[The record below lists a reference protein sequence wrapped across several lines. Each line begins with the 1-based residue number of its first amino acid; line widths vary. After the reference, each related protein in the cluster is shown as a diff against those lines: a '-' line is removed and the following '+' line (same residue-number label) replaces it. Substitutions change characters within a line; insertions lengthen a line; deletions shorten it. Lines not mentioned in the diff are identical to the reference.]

1 MSLNGLTNSR
11 RSHRLVTLLVPLG
24 LLVACASP
32 QPITTP
38 VDVAEKSTA
47 PSTIIADVVKSK
59 GGALKDEALD
69 PAIIDWTA
77 TLASDQGWLFAQSE
91 LDALDEATV
100 NDSTRNYAAS
110 QLSWLSGDLSRSQEL
125 LEQIQVTDRRS
136 VALTLRERQRRE
148 AISGNFIAAAKL
160 ALSRH
165 NGELGDLASSSTEI
179 FELLSNASQSQLET
193 ANRLAAPESDWHG
206 WLSLNLAYRQGK
218 PAVLSW
224 LQNNRNHPANDLELP
239 AGISSWLA
247 DTPPSRIA
255 VLLPLSGRLQ
265 SASEEALNG
274 VIQGIY
280 WRYRSASQRP
290 DVVTIDTELVSNGA
304 EAYQLAVESGADFV
318 IGPLLKS
325 RVSDIASLPRLP
337 VPVLALNRT
346 EATSPYLQRQ
356 PLLSISLS
364 PEDEAVQIAELAWG
378 KGLRTP
384 LIIADQGA
392 WGTRM
397 TDAVSQTWQQL
408 GGAAPQATTLNPD
421 NEDNKTV
428 AEHTGTGTSIA
439 RIQAMERAFDAP
451 VDAQPRKREDI
462 DSIFILVESAEKA
475 RELRPLLKFNYAGNL
490 PVFAPSSVFQDQSN
504 TKNRDLDGV
513 NFVLSPGMREPG
525 NTSSSLFLLGLDAA
539 KFVGHFNQA
548 LSTSA
553 TVMHG
558 DTGSLSHDLRGN
570 VMRRLSPVVF
580 ARGRVQTQRR

>member
-11 RSHRLVTLLVPLG
+11 RSHRLVTLLIALG
-24 LLVACASP
+24 LLTACASP
-32 QPITTP
+32 QPIKP
-38 VDVAEKSTA
+38 LANINQRSTA
-47 PSTIIADVVKSK
+47 PATIIANVVESK
-59 GGALKDEALD
+59 GGVLKDEALD
-69 PAIIDWTA
+69 PAIIDWTG

-91 LDALDEATV
+91 LEALDKATV

-165 NGELGDLASSSTEI
+165 NGELGDLASSSTENY
-179 FELLSNASQSQLET
+179 ELLSNASQSQLET

-247 DTPPSRIA
+247 DTAPSRIA
-255 VLLPLSGRLQ
+255 VLLPLSGRLK

-280 WRYRSASQRP
+280 WRYRSAAQRP
-290 DVVTIDTELVSNGA
+290 DVVTIDTELTSNGA

-337 VPVLALNRT
+337 VPVLALNRI
-346 EATSPYLQRQ
+346 EATSPYQQRQ

-397 TDAVSQTWQQL
+397 TDAVSQTWRQL

-525 NTSSSLFLLGLDAA
+525 NPSSSLFLLGLDAA

-580 ARGRVQTQRR
+580 ARGRVQAQR